1 MGILLLLIIIIN
13 VFFAYKLQGDKI
25 FSPWII
31 MMASYLPIVFMASI
45 NLDNWGQ
52 TIHLYTVLVVFVAF
66 LCWGMGDL
74 GAKALLG
81 KCSSKPLTGISYYT
95 LPKWLCVLGV
105 IVEIGVCIA
114 FYAYIRTLAGFAG
127 YSGGGQILRY
137 ARYAELYMD
146 ETIGMPLVVNLGR
159 SFCKAL
165 AYIALYCLICNLLFF
180 KNTKNALYYIAIQL
194 PYMVVMI
201 LSTGRIEMMYYVC
214 YILVLFMIIVSMKS
228 EWRKLANKRIIKRI
242 VQAFILVLIA
252 FWVMGYLTGKSSN
265 NSLYNTMSV
274 YLGTP
279 IVNLD
284 IYLQNPSKPEFFGQE
299 TLSGIAKILNG
310 FGADLQV
317 MPYYQL
323 YKQNYANVNSNLYTS
338 LRRYYHDYGFMGMCI
353 IETTLGFVYSYWL
366 EKIKKRNRLGP
377 AVILYA
383 WFFYP
388 IIESAIE
395 ERVFNTIF
403 IARTIY
409 DMFFFMIIFSFL
421 LHKAQL
427 PVEAD
432 IATRHRIKFVF
443 RRTA

>member
-1 MGILLLLIIIIN
+1 MGTLLLLIIIIN
-13 VFFAYKLQGDKI
+13 IFFAYKLMGDRI
-25 FSPWII
+25 FSPWLI
-31 MMASYLPIVFMASI
+31 MMASYLPIVFMGSI
-45 NLDNWGQ
+45 NLDYWGQ

-66 LCWGMGDL
+66 LCWGIGDFS
-74 GAKALLG
+74 GKLLLSR
-81 KCSSKPLTGISYYT
+81 CDSKPLTDISYYT
-95 LPKWLCVLGV
+95 LPKWLCVFGI

-114 FYAYIRTLAGFAG
+114 FYAYIKELAGIAG
-127 YSGGGQILRY
+127 YSGGEQILRY

-146 ETIGMPLVVNLGR
+146 GIIEMPLVVNLGR

-165 AYIALYCLICNLLFF
+165 AYIALYSLICNFLFF
-180 KNTKNALYYIAIQL
+180 KNTKNAIYYITIQI

-214 YILVLFMIIVSMKS
+214 YVLVLFMIVVSMKS

-242 VQAFILVLIA
+242 IQAFALVLIA

-265 NSLYNTMSV
+265 DSIYKTMSV

-284 IYLQNPSKPEFFGQE
+284 IFLQNPSKPEFFGQE

-310 FGADLQV
+310 FGADLRV
-317 MPYYQL
+317 MPPYQL

-338 LRRYYHDYGFMGMCI
+338 LRRYYHDYGFLGMCF
-353 IETTLGFVYSYWL
+353 IETILGFVYSYWL
-366 EKIKKRNRLGP
+366 ETIKKRNKLG
-377 AVILYA
+377 ASVILYA

-395 ERVFNTIF
+395 ERVFNTVF

-409 DMFFFMIIFSFL
+409 DMFFFIIIFFIL
-421 LHKAQL
+421 LNKTEL
-427 PVEAD
+427 PTESD
-432 IATRHRIKFVF
+432 IATHHKIKFIM
-443 RRTA
+443 RKST